1 MTIQD
6 DETLQMY
13 LEESIE
19 HLADIETDLLAI
31 EEAGADIDEDLV
43 NKVYRAA
50 HSIKGGAG
58 FMGLATIKDLT
69 HEMENILGKIRSREM
84 VPTPEIVNVLLM
96 AADTLKALMND
107 VFTSN
112 EVDISTHIDALQAIA
127 EGKPLP
133 SAPVAPQAD
142 APPAPEPDS
151 DVAVDRAADE
161 DPQSETEMVSVAAAD
176 ASLAIDADRTMVENL
191 LDEGKFVY
199 LATIDLIADVVEK
212 GKQPS
217 ETIEEMEQTG
227 TLIACS
233 ISPDDVRSMELK
245 KEQNPDPLIVL
256 FGTILKPEDINVLF
270 EIPEN
275 QIHRVLP
282 DMTVHCLGATSP
294 DPVPA
299 DATPEPVAAVD
310 AEPMPALEPE
320 SAAAVAPVEAP
331 ARAPKKT
338 AAKKKETDTS
348 LRVHVSLLDQLMTL
362 AGELVLSRNQLL
374 QSMSSEDHRGSE
386 IAGQRIDLITSELQE
401 AIMLTRMQSIGNVFN
416 KFPRVVRDLSQ
427 TLGKKVDLHLEGKD
441 VELDK
446 TIIEAIGDP
455 LTHLVR
461 NAVDHGIEL
470 PDVRRNAGKDP
481 VGQIFLKAY
490 HEAGQVIIE
499 ISDDGKGL
507 DGQALAQKA
516 LEKGLI
522 SEDQA
527 KVMSDKER
535 INLIFLPGFSTA
547 EKITDVSGRGVG
559 MDVVKTNLDKLGGI
573 IDIES
578 ELGKGSTLRIKLPLT
593 LAIIPCQIVMTG
605 HERYAIP
612 QVNLEELLRIP
623 ADQVKD
629 RIERVGDAEVVRLR
643 GNLLPLI
650 KLAEVID
657 TESIYI
663 DPTTGQKRTD
673 RRKSLSDRR
682 SKESRLIEE
691 ENTDPPQKEATEKSE
706 EKSETRRCDERRY
719 HAASALNIVVV
730 STGAMK
736 YGLVVDE
743 LHDSEEIVVKPLG
756 RDLKNCKGYAGAT
769 IMGDGRVALIL
780 DVANLA
786 QMAGLTSIEGSSR
799 AAEVAQ
805 ENLRAIREQKDR
817 QSLLVFR
824 SAENEQFAAPLN
836 MVERIEKIKAT
847 DIENVGGKRVI
858 RYRGS
863 SLPLFSVDEVAMV
876 QPLADVEDLLVI
888 VFIISG
894 KEIGML
900 AIGPVD
906 AIEFSLDIDGHTLKQ
921 AGIMGSAIIND
932 HTTLM
937 VDVYEI
943 VQTLNPEWFENLEV
957 ATNEDGAAAKI
968 LFAEDSN
975 FFRNQV
981 KSYMEDEGYT
991 VIDAEDGAIA
1001 WDLLQQ
1007 HADEISLV
1015 VTDIEMPNMNGFEL
1029 TRRIKGSNA
1038 YAHLPVIALTTLAGE
1053 EDMEKGLQ
1061 VGINDYQIKLD
1072 REKLIRSIYG
1082 FLTSM

>member
-1 MTIQD
+1 MKTVEI
-6 DETLQMY
+6 
-13 LEESIE
+13 
-19 HLADIETDLLAI
+19 
-31 EEAGADIDEDLV
+31 
-43 NKVYRAA
+43 
-50 HSIKGGAG
+50 
-58 FMGLATIKDLT
+58 
-69 HEMENILGKIRSREM
+69 
-84 VPTPEIVNVLLM
+84 PTP
-96 AADTLKALMND
+96 
-107 VFTSN
+107 SN
-112 EVDISTHIDALQAIA
+112 ASKIQPKRV
-127 EGKPLP
+127 
-133 SAPVAPQAD
+133 
-142 APPAPEPDS
+142 
-151 DVAVDRAADE
+151 
-161 DPQSETEMVSVAAAD
+161 TE
-176 ASLAIDADRTMVENL
+176 
-191 LDEGKFVY
+191 
-199 LATIDLIADVVEK
+199 
-212 GKQPS
+212 
-217 ETIEEMEQTG
+217 
-227 TLIACS
+227 
-233 ISPDDVRSMELK
+233 
-245 KEQNPDPLIVL
+245 
-256 FGTILKPEDINVLF
+256 KPE
-270 EIPEN
+270 
-275 QIHRVLP
+275 
-282 DMTVHCLGATSP
+282 
-294 DPVPA
+294 
-299 DATPEPVAAVD
+299 
-310 AEPMPALEPE
+310 
-320 SAAAVAPVEAP
+320 
-331 ARAPKKT
+331 
-338 AAKKKETDTS
+338 AKKVETDTS

-374 QSMSSEDHRGSE
+374 QSMSSEDHRGAE

-427 TLGKKVDLHLEGKD
+427 SLGKRVDLHLEGKD

-461 NAVDHGIEL
+461 NAVDHGIEP
-470 PDVRRNAGKDP
+470 PDIRQRSGKP
-481 VGQIFLKAY
+481 QVGKIYLKAY
-490 HEAGQVIIE
+490 HEAGQVNIE

-507 DGQALAQKA
+507 DGHVLTQKA

-573 IDIES
+573 IDIVS
-578 ELGKGSTLRIKLPLT
+578 ELGKGSTIRIKLPLT

-605 HERYAIP
+605 LERYAIP

-623 ADQVKD
+623 ASQAKD

-650 KLAEVID
+650 KLSDVID
-657 TESIYI
+657 TKSVYI
-663 DPTTGQKRTD
+663 DPKTGQKRLD
-673 RRKSLSDRR
+673 RRQALADRR
-682 SKESRLIEE
+682 SKQSGV
-691 ENTDPPQKEATEKSE
+691 DATENHDRCLST
-706 EKSETRRCDERRY
+706 ETAPEDAQEMDTRSTEDRRY
-719 HAASALNIVVV
+719 HSASALNIVVV

-756 RDLKNCKGYAGAT
+756 RDLKKCKGYAGAT

-786 QMAGLTSIEGSSR
+786 QMAGLTSLEGSSR
-799 AAEVAQ
+799 AEEVAE
-805 ENLRAIREQKDR
+805 ENLRTIREQKDR

-836 MVERIEKIKAT
+836 MVERIEKIKST
-847 DIENVGGKRVI
+847 DIETVGGKRII
-858 RYRGS
+858 RYRGG
-863 SLPLFSVDEVAMV
+863 SLPLFSVEEVAMV
-876 QPLADVEDLLVI
+876 QPLADVDDLLVI
-888 VFIISG
+888 VFILNG
-894 KEIGML
+894 KEIGLL

-906 AIEFSLDIDGHTLKQ
+906 AVELSLDVDGQTLKQ
-921 AGIMGSAIIND
+921 PGIMGSAIIND

-943 VQTLNPEWFENLEV
+943 VQTLNPQWFESLEKI
-957 ATNEDGAAAKI
+957 TGENGEAAKI

-981 KSYMEDEGYT
+981 KSYMEDEGYA
-991 VIDAEDGAIA
+991 VIEAEDGAVA
-1001 WDLLQQ
+1001 WDLLQE

-1029 TRRIKGSNA
+1029 TQRIKESNA
-1038 YAHLPVIALTTLAGE
+1038 FSHLPVIALTTLAGE
-1053 EDMEKGLQ
+1053 EDIEKGRQ
-1061 VGINDYQIKLD
+1061 VGISDYQIKLD

-1082 FLTSM
+1082 FLSNL